1 MAVVEAHDL
10 RRVYKTHTGTIRR
23 RVKEIEAVR
32 GVSFQIEKG
41 ELFGLLGP
49 NGAGKT
55 TTIKMLITLLIPT
68 AGSAS
73 VLGFD
78 VVKDPREVRKRIG
91 YVFGGERGVYE
102 RLSGYD
108 NLRYFAELYGVPP
121 KVQKPRIEEL
131 LELVGLKGREHERTE
146 GYSRGMKQRLHVA
159 RGLLHDPEVVFLD
172 EPTIGL
178 DPVGARELRA
188 TIGTLT
194 EAGKTILLTTHYM
207 FEADALCDR
216 IAVISQGEIVAE
228 GTPERVEE
236 PSRIGRGDRGRGL
249 RHPGRDGRAAPHPRR
264 RHVRLDRGAGAGSGA
279 ERPDPRG
286 RPADRHD
293 PGPPERLERRPRLA
307 PRAHARGRLR
317 RARQRRVRTLRLL
330 GIGWLFHFKMIMR
343 SAFDGVGQVIYPLF
357 FATVAFFVFRAGDSP
372 RTLLYASLGAAVM
385 GMWSATSTTAGSA
398 MQRERWQGTL
408 EALVATPTNFALI
421 LLPVTIAM
429 ATIGIYSLV
438 ATLLWGR
445 LLFGIHLTLVHPLLF
460 VLSIPA
466 TVLTFG
472 ALGFLFAVCFVRFR
486 AAWALGNMFEYPIW
500 LICGFLVPL
509 TFFPY
514 WVRPISWILAPTWG
528 MNAIRESSL
537 GGSPIPDLLMC
548 FALGTAYIALGFLVM
563 DRLLR
568 AARERAALSLT

>member
-73 VLGFD
+73 VLGYD

-228 GTPERVEE
+228 GTPDELKSRV
-236 PSRIGRGDRGRGL
+236 
-249 RHPGRDGRAAPHPRR
+249 A
-264 RHVRLDRGAGAGSGA
+264 SGA
-279 ERPDPRG
+279 VTEVEVYGIPD
-286 RPADRHD
+286 
-293 PGPPERLERRPRLA
+293 ETVELL
-307 PRAHARGRLR
+307 
-317 RARQRRVRTLRLL
+317 RTLEGVMSVWIEEREQAQVLSVQTRADVQLTATIL
-330 GIGWLFHFKMIMR
+330 GHLNG
-343 SAFDGVGQVIYPLF
+343 SNVGRV
-357 FATVAFFVFRAGDSP
+357 SH
-372 RTLLYASLGAAVM
+372 
-385 GMWSATSTTAGSA
+385 
-398 MQRERWQGTL
+398 REPTL
-408 EALVATPTNFALI
+408 EDAYVALVKD
-421 LLPVTIAM
+421 
-429 ATIGIYSLV
+429 
-438 ATLLWGR
+438 
-445 LLFGIHLTLVHPLLF
+445 
-460 VLSIPA
+460 
-466 TVLTFG
+466 
-472 ALGFLFAVCFVRFR
+472 
-486 AAWALGNMFEYPIW
+486 E
-500 LICGFLVPL
+500 
-509 TFFPY
+509 
-514 WVRPISWILAPTWG
+514 
-528 MNAIRESSL
+528 
-537 GGSPIPDLLMC
+537 
-548 FALGTAYIALGFLVM
+548 
-563 DRLLR
+563 
-568 AARERAALSLT
+568 